1 MIKKWALEL
10 ERHFSKEEMQL
21 ANRPMKICLVSLII
35 RKMQIETAKRYHLT
49 PVRIAIIKNP
59 TKTNVS
65 EDVEKR
71 GTLIH
76 CCWGYKF
83 VQPLGKQY
91 GGFQK
96 IKKRTTGDPFVVQWL
111 KNPTRIDE
119 DSASI
124 LGLLSGLR
132 ILHCHELWCRSQ
144 MQLKCG
150 VAMAVV

>member
-1 MIKKWALEL
+1 MDPGYKAPVTAVVWVQSPAQELPHAMGVPPPPKKPHVIKKWALER

-83 VQPLGKQY
+83 VQTLGKQY
-91 GGFQK
+91 GGFS
-96 IKKRTTGDPFVVQWL
+96 R
-111 KNPTRIDE
+111 N
-119 DSASI
+119 
-124 LGLLSGLR
+124 
-132 ILHCHELWCRSQ
+132 
-144 MQLKCG
+144 
-150 VAMAVV
+150 